1 MTEPSREALLAQ
13 ERAEYDVRY
22 DDTDIQAPLR
32 EHIVPPVERA
42 LWNKYMGDLAGK
54 TVLECGAGDGAIAV
68 WLAAQQAKVV
78 AVELSPVGCER
89 IRQRAAYHG
98 LGERVQVY
106 CGDCCRLET
115 MLAEN
120 SIDVAFGSAVLHH
133 FPPLDFGASLKQ
145 VLKPGAYG
153 LFLENSN
160 ANPLYRLGRKI
171 RNNETACG
179 SPLTAEQA
187 DTLIA
192 TLGGGAKIY
201 PRFGLFSFIPKY
213 VLRESAAFKQFMRDI
228 DAAIDTIPATRRWSA
243 HMWVYVR
250 KPNLET
256 MSG

>member
-1 MTEPSREALLAQ
+1 MTEPSREMLLAQ
-13 ERAEYDVRY
+13 ERAEYDARY

-42 LWNKYMGDLAGK
+42 LWDKYMGALAGK
-54 TVLECGAGDGAIAV
+54 TVLECGAGDGANAV
-68 WLAAQQAKVV
+68 WLAAQGAHV
-78 AVELSPVGCER
+78 AAIELSPVGCER

-115 MLAEN
+115 MLGEN
-120 SIDVAFGSAVLHH
+120 SIDVVFGSAVLHH
-133 FPPLDFGASLKQ
+133 FPLVEFGASLKQ

-187 DTLIA
+187 DALIA
-192 TLGGGAKIY
+192 SIGGGAKIY
-201 PRFGLFSFIPKY
+201 PRFGLFGLMPKY
-213 VLRESAAFKQFMRDI
+213 VLRHSQPFKQLTWSMDS
-228 DAAIDTIPATRRWSA
+228 AINTIPAARKWSA

-250 KPNLET
+250 KA
-256 MSG
+256 

>member
-1 MTEPSREALLAQ
+1 MTEPSRDVLLAQ

-54 TVLECGAGDGAIAV
+54 TVLECGAGDGANAV

-115 MLAEN
+115 MLA
-120 SIDVAFGSAVLHH
+120 DH
-133 FPPLDFGASLKQ
+133 
-145 VLKPGAYG
+145 
-153 LFLENSN
+153 
-160 ANPLYRLGRKI
+160 
-171 RNNETACG
+171 
-179 SPLTAEQA
+179 
-187 DTLIA
+187 
-192 TLGGGAKIY
+192 
-201 PRFGLFSFIPKY
+201 
-213 VLRESAAFKQFMRDI
+213 
-228 DAAIDTIPATRRWSA
+228 
-243 HMWVYVR
+243 
-250 KPNLET
+250 
-256 MSG
+256 